1 MYSKFKFQHPH
12 LGSASLRMFLSAVL
26 VATPWMGYAADTVS
40 VVAPPATTTLKYQS
54 VFADYQKLE
63 NFTEPKSTAWRLAN
77 QRVETVGGWREYAKE
92 AARAVVPV
100 GPVAPLSSTVPPVT
114 AVPPS
119 VAPNPHQHHGKKP

>member
-1 MYSKFKFQHPH
+1 MYSKFKVHHPI

-26 VATPWMGYAADTVS
+26 VTTPLTLYAADTVS

-92 AARAVVPV
+92 AARAVVP
-100 GPVAPLSSTVPPVT
+100 LSPTAPPVT
-114 AVPPS
+114 GLPPS